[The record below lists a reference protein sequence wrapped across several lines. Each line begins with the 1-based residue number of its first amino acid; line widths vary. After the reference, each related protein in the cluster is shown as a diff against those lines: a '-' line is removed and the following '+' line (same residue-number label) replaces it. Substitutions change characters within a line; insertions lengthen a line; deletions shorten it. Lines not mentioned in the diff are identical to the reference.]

1 MTNLTGII
9 MLRPLLNCKEQED
22 PMLIQ
27 SIRFLISQIG
37 LTDRLSENAS
47 FTIYRYV
54 RNDFLDPPGTG
65 DYEFENPN
73 PPTVADGQPLL
84 LDQVFFITMHL

>member
-27 SIRFLISQIG
+27 SIRFLISQTG
-37 LTDRLSENAS
+37 LTDRLSEKCLFN
-47 FTIYRYV
+47 YLYV